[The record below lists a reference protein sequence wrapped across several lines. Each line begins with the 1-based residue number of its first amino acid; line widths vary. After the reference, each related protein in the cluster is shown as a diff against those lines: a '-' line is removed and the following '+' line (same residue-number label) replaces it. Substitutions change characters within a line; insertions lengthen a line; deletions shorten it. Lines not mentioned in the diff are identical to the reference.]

1 MNDVVAFRPL
11 SVWLVCILNWIVIT
25 ADSLLKIAIS
35 NGSSGFISLII
46 WSFLYYKV
54 FKGKKWA
61 RVTSVTCGLLFS
73 LLIFASIHPD
83 YSEATIDS
91 IAIPLGIF
99 IQHVLVGALL
109 FTKSSNRYFNQN

>member
-35 NGSSGFISLII
+35 KGSSGFIFLII

-61 RVTSVTCGLLFS
+61 RVTSVTCGLLFVS
-73 LLIFASIHPD
+73 ACNHKYKFQQSR
-83 YSEATIDS
+83 IDS
-91 IAIPLGIF
+91 G
-99 IQHVLVGALL
+99 
-109 FTKSSNRYFNQN
+109 